1 MHQNV
6 AESCVMANSVSY
18 YWSQMLVHLAEAPI
32 NLRNFYGETAL
43 HLAVEG
49 GFTDIV
55 EVKFESNSIFC
66 FDGVA
71 SPGKCNA
78 SILCLSGV
86 VQFDYCAILL
96 YRAERLCKYAIRY
109 PSFFSL
115 SVQNLAERK
124 TLNIEKEC

>member
-1 MHQNV
+1 
-6 AESCVMANSVSY
+6 
-18 YWSQMLVHLAEAPI
+18 MLVHLAEAPI

-71 SPGKCNA
+71 SPGKCNFRGCWRNER
-78 SILCLSGV
+78 SETNDKFIG
-86 VQFDYCAILL
+86 DY
-96 YRAERLCKYAIRY
+96 R
-109 PSFFSL
+109 
-115 SVQNLAERK
+115 
-124 TLNIEKEC
+124 